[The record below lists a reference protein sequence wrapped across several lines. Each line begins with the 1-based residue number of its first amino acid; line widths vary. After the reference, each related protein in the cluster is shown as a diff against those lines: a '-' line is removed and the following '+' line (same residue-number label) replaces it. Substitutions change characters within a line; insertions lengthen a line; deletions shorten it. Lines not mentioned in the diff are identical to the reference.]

1 MLVLTDNATAVIH
14 AIVDRQ
20 DTTNSGG
27 LRIARRPDAADTLAV
42 TTVDGPAAGDQ
53 VLEDRGAVVFIDPE
67 AASMLDNKILDA
79 SVDTQGQVEFL
90 LTAQ

>member
-14 AIVDRQ
+14 AIVDRP
-20 DTTNSGG
+20 DAPNAAG
-27 LRIARRPDAADTLAV
+27 LRIARRPSDADTLAV
-42 TTVDGPAAGDQ
+42 ATVDGPEVGDQ
-53 VLEDRGAVVFIDPE
+53 VLENRGAVVFIDPE
-67 AASMLDNKILDA
+67 AATMLDDKILDA